1 MISIAICTH
10 NRSEDVAAC
19 LSALAPQLTR
29 QSEELILVDSCSDA
43 QHATALQSLSAKY
56 ETALVRLNAPG
67 LSLAR
72 NEALRVARGEWVA
85 FLDDDTVP
93 APNWFLSLERV
104 VTRAASNVAGI
115 GGQTEPL
122 WPMDTVPCHISKHW
136 LFFLSCIQDQV
147 RRSVRDGGKVCGAN
161 LAFRKESLLAI
172 GGFRAE
178 LGRIGDRLIG
188 GEESLA
194 IRLLLRAGQ
203 DVVYDPSIM
212 VKHRI
217 HKERLNLA
225 WIKKRAYWEG
235 VTEVAMIKATD
246 EPFPF
251 HLAVPKLLASVS
263 GCRTLFAITGNL
275 DFLIRSQIAAGA
287 LTARFRSF
295 DAPQAAEQSA
305 LRAAQRA

>member
-10 NRSEDVAAC
+10 NRSADVASC
-19 LSALAPQLTR
+19 LSALAPQLPLR
-29 QSEELILVDSCSDA
+29 SEELILVDSCSDG
-43 QHATALQSLSAKY
+43 QHAAALQSLSAKY
-56 ETALVRLNAPG
+56 GTAIFRLNVPG

-72 NEALRVARGEWVA
+72 NEALRVARGQWVA

-93 APNWFLSLERV
+93 APNWLLSLQRV
-104 VTRAASNVAGI
+104 VTRAASDVAGI

-122 WPMDTVPCHISKHW
+122 WPTGTLPQYISKHW
-136 LFFLSCIQDQV
+136 LFFLSCIQDQA

-161 LAFRKESLLAI
+161 LAFRKESLLAL

-194 IRLLLRAGQ
+194 IRLLLRTGQ
-203 DVVYDPSIM
+203 EVVYDPSIV

-217 HKERLNLA
+217 HSERLNLS
-225 WIKKRAYWEG
+225 WISKRAYWEG

-251 HLAVPKLLASVS
+251 HLAVPKLLASATA
-263 GCRTLFAITGNL
+263 CRVLFAMTGNP

-287 LTARFRSF
+287 FTARFRSF
-295 DAPQAAEQSA
+295 ETPPAIEQSA
-305 LRAAQRA
+305 FRTAHRA